1 VTCDRLYTLPG
12 DLPEPVD
19 DGACDHLTGAALP
32 RLALPSTAGGSV
44 DLGDPA
50 ASTTV
55 VYGYP
60 RTGVPGEV
68 DSGAWDAIPG
78 ARGCTPQTC
87 AYRDAHARFAELGV
101 RVFGLSTQTT
111 AYQRELAERLELPY
125 PVLSDAALELTHALR
140 LPTFEFEGQT
150 LLRRFTLV
158 VERAEIRHA
167 FYPVFPPDRDAETV
181 LAWLAGPSG

>member
-1 VTCDRLYTLPG
+1 MTTERLDQLPA
-12 DLPEPVD
+12 DLPVPVD
-19 DGACDHLTGAALP
+19 DGACDHLPGLDVP

-44 DLGDPA
+44 DLGDADAPA
-50 ASTTV
+50 TI
-55 VYGYP
+55 VYAYP

-68 DSGAWDAIPG
+68 DSEAWDAIPG

-101 RVFGLSTQTT
+101 RVLGVSTQTT
-111 AYQRELAERLELPY
+111 GYQRELVERLHLPY
-125 PVLSDAALELTHALR
+125 PILSDAALELTHALR
-140 LPTFEFEGQT
+140 LPTLEFDGAT

-158 VERAEIRHA
+158 VERGRIEHV

-181 LAWLAGPSG
+181 LAWLAENRG